1 MSSRSRVKAKASG
14 SVIDWIRE
22 SSPEDIADALIAVDE
37 AKAVLV
43 VVRLT
48 EQADAEARRV
58 MGAVSK
64 EMEDDPV
71 GTLVKG
77 ILGGV
82 SRISRGR

>member
-14 SVIDWIRE
+14 SVIDWIRD

-48 EQADAEARRV
+48 EKADAEARRV
-58 MGAVSK
+58 MGSVGK
-64 EMEDDPV
+64 ELEDDPV
-71 GTLVKG
+71 GTLIKG
-77 ILGGV
+77 IVGGV